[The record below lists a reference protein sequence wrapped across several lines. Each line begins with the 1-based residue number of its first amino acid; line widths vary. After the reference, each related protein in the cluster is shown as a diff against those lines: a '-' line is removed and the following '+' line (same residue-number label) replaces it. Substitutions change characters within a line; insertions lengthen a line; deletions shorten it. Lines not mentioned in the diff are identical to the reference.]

1 MPWRQL
7 PPSVQQQYGNGNYG
21 KGRGMRRGRPGSRIE
36 ERGAVGNANNSDR
49 RQSDHDGGDWYKEHD
64 REKGWHRERER
75 HWNERDRHGG
85 DKRRRQEYTEHAEF
99 DRRGRARSRSQSR
112 DDSDDDHPRRRH

>member
-1 MPWRQL
+1 
-7 PPSVQQQYGNGNYG
+7 
-21 KGRGMRRGRPGSRIE
+21 MRRGRPGSRIE
-36 ERGAVGNANNSDR
+36 ERGAIGNASNSDR

-85 DKRRRQEYTEHAEF
+85 DKRRRQEYTEHADF